1 MPPCLVGTPA
11 YHQNSQSKAGR
22 SIGGFIP
29 TKWAFG
35 VKWWQ
40 TPNSRSEC
48 GYWSSSHWNVDNVTD
63 FNWVAIGIFD
73 IWKCLIWIILWY
85 PSFYFLER
93 WSPQRN
99 GTSWSLSL
107 TLLTSKGL
115 SCFTAATSTLNAVFF
130 FSFIFVFYSKGL
142 AGLGLRNNRGTVQ
155 VPLWTVEMTTS
166 RWEAA
171 SLYSYCCQGAL
182 EQGIKTPC
190 QTTISSL
197 KTVDILA
204 CLVFLCVICLPV
216 VCATKYIKHALFN
229 ILVILSIQLNSLVLS
244 CFKATHSVTLPT
256 NITSRVL
263 WMAERRML

>member
-1 MPPCLVGTPA
+1 MCKCPQLRGRRRENTQGSATVSDVWFQPFQITPVEQRAVLQGVLTFTCITHTGSMPPCLVGTPA

-115 SCFTAATSTLNAVFF
+115 SCCTAATSTLNAVFF
-130 FSFIFVFYSKGL
+130 FLFYFCVLQQRVGRTWVSEQQGHGPSP
-142 AGLGLRNNRGTVQ
+142 AVDCRNDN
-155 VPLWTVEMTTS
+155 
-166 RWEAA
+166 
-171 SLYSYCCQGAL
+171 
-182 EQGIKTPC
+182 
-190 QTTISSL
+190 
-197 KTVDILA
+197 
-204 CLVFLCVICLPV
+204 
-216 VCATKYIKHALFN
+216 
-229 ILVILSIQLNSLVLS
+229 
-244 CFKATHSVTLPT
+244 
-256 NITSRVL
+256 
-263 WMAERRML
+263 